1 MSLLYQDPS
10 MNHDKANT
18 LLAEGKETDVIAAL
32 ISIGLNEPDG
42 AWAQNTCL
50 HYLNSESENVA
61 SAAITALGHVA
72 RRHGQLELEKVLA
85 AFEHAKARF
94 PSLEPVISDTLE
106 DIKLFT

>member
-10 MNHDKANT
+10 MNHDEANT
-18 LLAEGKETDVIAAL
+18 LLAAGNEADVIAAL

-42 AWAQNTCL
+42 VWAQNTCL
-50 HYLNSESENVA
+50 HCLNSESENVA

-72 RRHGQLELEKVLA
+72 RRHGQLEVEKVLA
-85 AFEHAKARF
+85 AFKLAKERF

-106 DIKLFT
+106 DIELFT